1 MSIKGGSIIM
11 KNIIFIA
18 PEFHS
23 IPPTYSAA
31 VEWWIYNVAKEL
43 SVKNMIICKGEHN
56 EKKTEITNE
65 NSIIYRIKI
74 SGIYKRIFKK
84 WTRLD
89 PLPYSKRIVLKA
101 YQENK
106 KSDSVLIIHNSIKL
120 YNEIKKFYPEEL
132 LFLHMHNKQNI
143 EHLDCRTKLITPSI
157 FLADFFKKAVS
168 GINVKVVPNGISKS
182 MYNSSEYW
190 NREKFNLQNKDI
202 VILYAGRLD
211 NGKGVI
217 ELMKSVDILKNK
229 IKNIKLL
236 IAGDYETKKRGNRE
250 DYRKRVIE
258 QAKKMNSCCILTG
271 SISPN
276 DMHKIYPLANL
287 TVAPSLA
294 DEAFCMVALE
304 SMASGTPVLVSSRGG
319 IKEFVVHNETGF
331 HLKEPLSVESISL
344 DIIETLNNP
353 NIKTIVEKAKL
364 TALNEY
370 DWKNISNKLLN
381 VLDEW
386 L

>member
-1 MSIKGGSIIM
+1 M

-43 SVKNMIICKGEHN
+43 NVKNMIICKGEHN
-56 EKKTEITNE
+56 EKKTEIINK
-65 NSIIYRIKI
+65 NSTIYRVKI
-74 SGIYKRIFKK
+74 SRIYKRIFQK

-89 PLPYSKRIVLKA
+89 PLPYSKRIILKV

-106 KSDSVLIIHNSIKL
+106 KSDLVLIIHNSIRL
-120 YNEIKKFYPEEL
+120 YNEIKKYYPEEL
-132 LFLHMHNKQNI
+132 LILHMHNKQNI

-157 FLADFFKKAVS
+157 FLADFFKKEVP

-190 NREKFNLQNKDI
+190 DRAKFNLQDKGI

-236 IAGDYETKKRGNRE
+236 IVGDYETKKRGNRE
-250 DYRKRVIE
+250 DYRKKIIE
-258 QAKKMNSCCILTG
+258 QAKEMNSYCILAG
-271 SISPN
+271 NIPPE

-287 TVAPSLA
+287 TVTPSLA

-304 SMASGTPVLVSSRGG
+304 SMASGTPVLVSPRGG

-331 HLKEPLSVESISL
+331 HLKEPLSIESISL
-344 DIIETLNNP
+344 DIIETLNNQ
-353 NIKTIVEKAKL
+353 NIKAVSEKAKL
-364 TALNEY
+364 TVLNEY
-370 DWKNISNKLLN
+370 DWKNISNKLLD
-381 VLDEW
+381 VLNEW
-386 L
+386 F

>member
-1 MSIKGGSIIM
+1 M

-43 SVKNMIICKGEHN
+43 NVKNMIICKGEHN
-56 EKKTEITNE
+56 EKKTEIINK
-65 NSIIYRIKI
+65 NSTIYRVKI
-74 SGIYKRIFKK
+74 SRIYKRIFQK

-89 PLPYSKRIVLKA
+89 PLPYSKRIILKA

-106 KSDSVLIIHNSIKL
+106 ESDSVLIVHNSIRL
-120 YNEIKKFYPEEL
+120 YNEIKKHYPEEL
-132 LFLHMHNKQNI
+132 LILHMHNKKNI

-157 FLADFFKKAVS
+157 FLADFFTKEVP
-168 GINVKVVPNGISKS
+168 GINVKAVPNGISKS

-190 NREKFNLQNKDI
+190 DRAKFNLQDKDI

-217 ELMKSVDILKNK
+217 ELMQSVDILKNK

-236 IAGDYETKKRGNRE
+236 IVGDYETKKRGNRE
-250 DYRKRVIE
+250 DYRKKIIE
-258 QAKKMNSCCILTG
+258 QAKEMNSYCILAG
-271 SISPN
+271 NIPPE

-287 TVAPSLA
+287 TVTPSLA

-304 SMASGTPVLVSSRGG
+304 SMASGTPVLVSPRGG

-331 HLKEPLSVESISL
+331 HLKEPLSIESISL
-344 DIIETLNNP
+344 DIIETLNNQ
-353 NIKTIVEKAKL
+353 NIKAVSEKAKL
-364 TALNEY
+364 TVLNEY
-370 DWKNISNKLLN
+370 DWKNISNKLLD
-381 VLDEW
+381 VLNEW
-386 L
+386 F